1 MKVLL
6 ACASG
11 WIAFY
16 LADLAIYGGHH
27 IRLFGGFIRA
37 VGEGFGFYL

>member
-6 ACASG
+6 ALSAG

-16 LADLAIYGGHH
+16 LADQALYDGRHV
-27 IRLFGGFIRA
+27 RLVAGFARA